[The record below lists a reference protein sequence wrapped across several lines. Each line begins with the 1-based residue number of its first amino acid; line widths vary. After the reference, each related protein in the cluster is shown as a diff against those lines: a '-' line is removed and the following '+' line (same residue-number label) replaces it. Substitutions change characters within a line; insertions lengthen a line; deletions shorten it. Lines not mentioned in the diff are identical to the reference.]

1 MKIGSRIVDA
11 YMKTSV
17 VGPTSPARESHGATP
32 AAAAA
37 SPTDAAEVRISE
49 EARALM
55 AGASAPVDHGK
66 IESLKSQIAEG
77 TFKVDPHIVAARLVD
92 KLA

>member
-17 VGPTSPARESHGATP
+17 VGPTSPARESQGTAST
-32 AAAAA
+32 AAA
-37 SPTDAAEVRISE
+37 SPSDAAEVSISE

-55 AGASAPVDHGK
+55 AGASAPVDHSK
-66 IESLKSQIAEG
+66 IESLKTQIAEG
-77 TFKVDPHIVAARLVD
+77 TFKVDAHAVAARLVD

>member
-17 VGPTSPARESHGATP
+17 VGPTSAARESQGTAST
-32 AAAAA
+32 AAA
-37 SPTDAAEVRISE
+37 SPSDAAEVSISE

-55 AGASAPVDHGK
+55 AGASAPVDHSK
-66 IESLKSQIAEG
+66 IESLKTRIAEG
-77 TFKVDPHIVAARLVD
+77 TFKVDAHAVAARLVD

>member
-17 VGPTSPARESHGATP
+17 VGATSPARESHGASPT
-32 AAAAA
+32 AA
-37 SPTDAAEVRISE
+37 SSTSDAAQVTISE

-55 AGASAPVDHGK
+55 AGASAPVDHAK
-66 IESLKSQIAEG
+66 VEALKAKIAEG
-77 TFKVDPHIVAARLVD
+77 TFKVDPHTVAKRIVD

>member
-11 YMKTSV
+11 YTKTSV
-17 VGPTSPARESHGATP
+17 VGATSPAREVEHSAP
-32 AAAAA
+32 AAAP
-37 SPTDAAEVRISE
+37 SHTDAAHVSISE

-55 AGASAPVDHGK
+55 AGASAPVDHSK
-66 IESLKSQIAEG
+66 IEGLKAKIAEG
-77 TFKVDPHIVAARLVD
+77 TFKVDARAVAASIVD

>member
-17 VGPTSPARESHGATP
+17 VGPTSPARESQGAIP
-32 AAAAA
+32 AAAA
-37 SPTDAAEVRISE
+37 SPTDAAQVTISE

-66 IESLKSQIAEG
+66 IESIKSQIAEG
-77 TFKVDPHIVAARLVD
+77 TFKVDPHTVAARLVD

>member
-11 YMKTSV
+11 YMKTSL
-17 VGPTSPARESHGATP
+17 VGATSPARPSQG
-32 AAAAA
+32 A
-37 SPTDAAEVRISE
+37 SPTAAPSHTDAAQVTISE

-55 AGASAPVDHGK
+55 AGASAPVDHNK
-66 IESLKSQIAEG
+66 IEALKTKIAEG
-77 TFKVDPHIVAARLVD
+77 TFKVDPHAVAKRIVD

>member
-11 YMKTSV
+11 YLKTSV
-17 VGPTSPARESHGATP
+17 VGPTSPARESHGAAPT
-32 AAAAA
+32 AAPG
-37 SPTDAAEVRISE
+37 SSDAAQVTISE

-66 IESLKSQIAEG
+66 VEAIKAKIAEG
-77 TFKVDPHIVAARLVD
+77 TFKVDPHKVASRIVD